1 MSYFY
6 KKSLIEIFEL
16 YSVDNNYLSKKAL
29 RKMRDYIKLYGY
41 EIMNQ
46 TYEEINNKNLDQI
59 LELNF
64 NNRKLNAY
72 IHILLKYVR
81 TKIK

>member
-16 YSVDNNYLSKKAL
+16 YSIDNNYLSKKTL
-29 RKMRDYIKLYGY
+29 RKMRDHIKLHGY
-41 EIMNQ
+41 KIMNQ
-46 TYEEINNKNLDQI
+46 TFEEINDKSLNQTS
-59 LELNF
+59 ELSF
-64 NNRKLNAY
+64 NNKKLNAY
-72 IHILLKYVR
+72 TQILLKYVR